1 VSEMMEQETRTDLVP
16 TNGSTQD
23 LTLDLT
29 LARDPS
35 AVLQEAQRA
44 AAALKDVIDRK
55 AKPVRLNGE
64 TYLEFED
71 WQTVGRFYGVAAK
84 VVETRPVEAGEVR
97 GWEARAVAIHAASGI
112 EVSAADSM
120 CLNDEPNWRN
130 KPSFQLRSMAQTRA
144 CAKAL
149 RNVLS
154 WVVVLGGYRPTP
166 AEEMDWVVG
175 QAAPAPAPTPAPA
188 PAPAGNGRTVGCTC
202 AGKRHHKNN
211 PKCPLNGSPQT
222 ELADPDGWVDPD
234 VPDVPKDA
242 APNKP
247 NHVPNKP
254 NQ

>member
-1 VSEMMEQETRTDLVP
+1 MSETHELVP
-16 TNGSTQD
+16 APAVPAQ
-23 LTLDLT
+23 DLT
-29 LARDPS
+29 LARDPGL
-35 AVLQEAQRA
+35 VLQEAQRA
-44 AAALKDVIDRK
+44 AVALKDVIDRK

-84 VVETRPVEAGEVR
+84 VVETRPVEFGEVR

-130 KPSFQLRSMAQTRA
+130 KPMFQLRSMAQTRA

-166 AEEMDWVVG
+166 AEEMDWVAGFG
-175 QAAPAPAPTPAPA
+175 QAA
-188 PAPAGNGRTVGCTC
+188 PAPAGNGRPVGCTC
-202 AGKRHHKNN
+202 AGRRHHKNN
-211 PKCPLNGSPQT
+211 PKCPLNGTRPARASENGDAPFESPKT

-234 VPDVPKDA
+234 VPEDA
-242 APNKP
+242 APNQ
-247 NHVPNKP
+247 P

>member
-1 VSEMMEQETRTDLVP
+1 MSEMMEQETCTDLVP
-16 TNGSTQD
+16 TNGSTQ
-23 LTLDLT
+23 DLT

-55 AKPVRLNGE
+55 AKPVRFNGE

-71 WQTVGRFYGVAAK
+71 WQTVGRFYGITAK
-84 VVETRPVEAGEVR
+84 VVETCPVDFGETR
-97 GWEARAVAIHAASGI
+97 GWEARAVALHAATGVEI
-112 EVSAADSM
+112 SAADSM

-130 KPSFQLRSMAQTRA
+130 KPLFQLRSMAQTRA

-175 QAAPAPAPTPAPA
+175 QAAPA
-188 PAPAGNGRTVGCTC
+188 GNGRPVGCTC

-211 PKCPLNGSPQT
+211 PKCPLNGTRPARASENGDAPFESP
-222 ELADPDGWVDPD
+222 LDDPNGWVDPD
-234 VPDVPKDA
+234 VQEDA
-242 APNKP
+242 APNQ
-247 NHVPNKP
+247 P

>member
-16 TNGSTQD
+16 TNGSTQ
-23 LTLDLT
+23 DLT

-55 AKPVRLNGE
+55 AKPVRFNGE

-71 WQTVGRFYGVAAK
+71 WQTVGRFYGITAK
-84 VVETRPVEAGEVR
+84 VVETCPVDFGETR
-97 GWEARAVAIHAASGI
+97 GWEARAVALHAATGVEI
-112 EVSAADSM
+112 SAADSM

-130 KPSFQLRSMAQTRA
+130 KPLFQLRSMAQTRA

-166 AEEMDWVVG
+166 AEEMDWVAGFG
-175 QAAPAPAPTPAPA
+175 QAAPAPAPA
-188 PAPAGNGRTVGCTC
+188 PAPAGNGRPVGCTC
-202 AGKRHHKNN
+202 AGRRHHENN
-211 PKCPLNGSPQT
+211 PKCPLNGSPKT
-222 ELADPDGWVDPD
+222 ELAGPDGWVDPD

-247 NHVPNKP
+247 NQRTLTDIVLG
-254 NQ
+254 

>member
-1 VSEMMEQETRTDLVP
+1 MSEMMEQETRTDLVP

-84 VVETRPVEAGEVR
+84 VVETRPVEFGEVR

-130 KPSFQLRSMAQTRA
+130 KPMFQLRSMAQTRA

-149 RNVLS
+149 RNVLA
-154 WVVVLGGYRPTP
+154 WVVVLAGYRPTP

-175 QAAPAPAPTPAPA
+175 QAAPAPAPAPA
-188 PAPAGNGRTVGCTC
+188 AASAAQANGNGKPAGCTC

-211 PKCPLNGSPQT
+211 PKCPLNGFGFVSPKP
-222 ELADPDGWVDPD
+222 EAHPDGWVDPD
-234 VPDVPKDA
+234 V
-242 APNKP
+242 
-247 NHVPNKP
+247 
-254 NQ
+254 